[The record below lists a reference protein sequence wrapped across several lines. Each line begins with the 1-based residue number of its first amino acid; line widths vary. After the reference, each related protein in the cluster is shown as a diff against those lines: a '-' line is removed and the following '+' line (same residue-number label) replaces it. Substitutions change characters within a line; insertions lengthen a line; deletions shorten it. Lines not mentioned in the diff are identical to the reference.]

1 MKANMQNFYK
11 LLNLKPSA
19 DIYKIQAALKAA
31 AQSGKFQ
38 IETLTE
44 IRDTLYDVEKRRAYN
59 AALRQEDPSFFEE
72 DEKAATMMRKKAAV
86 LPFRAATAA
95 AATLKPLF

>member
-1 MKANMQNFYK
+1 MQNFYK

-19 DIYKIQAALKAA
+19 DIYKIQAALK
-31 AQSGKFQ
+31 K
-38 IETLTE
+38 TK
-44 IRDTLYDVEKRRAYN
+44 KRLPAV
-59 AALRQEDPSFFEE
+59 
-72 DEKAATMMRKKAAV
+72 MMRKKAAV

>member
-1 MKANMQNFYK
+1 MQNFYK

-44 IRDTLYDVEKRRAYN
+44 IRDTLYDAEKRRAYN
-59 AALRQEDPSFFEE
+59 AALRQEDPVFL
-72 DEKAATMMRKKAAV
+72 KKTKKRLPAVMMRKKAAV